1 MARPTYLFT
10 IGHVAKRIGEN
21 LELLEQIAMN
31 SDNIDYGEMVHVY
44 DGTDEGSTTFTDRG
58 IESLQEFLAD
68 VRCWEG
74 GVRQFL
80 LDEQCDPEKIE
91 RIMADEPKS

>member
-1 MARPTYLFT
+1 MARPTHVYT
-10 IGHVAKRIGEN
+10 IEYVATLIGKN
-21 LELLEQIAMN
+21 LELLEEIASN
-31 SDNIDYGEMVHVY
+31 SDNIDYGEMIHVY

-68 VRCWEG
+68 VRSWEG